1 MVKSRKITIFGV
13 IFLLMLVVTVM
24 FTTTACEDLGLGGS
38 SDPTDTEENG
48 FYSTPE
54 EVELAVY
61 RHLLEQAE
69 SSEAKLYLADFYSYS
84 YNWSSQSEYLR
95 DGSETWLVS
104 VDMTAETDWSHKSY
118 WQRAGWFVLKDGSV
132 IPANIFQ
139 LNALRIEADLAEL
152 SNKTTSE
159 ED

>member
-1 MVKSRKITIFGV
+1 MFNSQKKTLFAV
-13 IFLLMLVVTVM
+13 IILLLIIVTMM
-24 FTTTACEDLGLGGS
+24 FTAGACEDLGLGGTS
-38 SDPTDTEENG
+38 GSTDTEENG

-69 SSEAKLYLADFYSYS
+69 SSEAKIYLSDFYSYS
-84 YNWSSQSEYLR
+84 HNWVVQSEYLR

-104 VDMTAETDWSHKSY
+104 VDMTGETDWPHKSY

-139 LNALRIEADLAEL
+139 LNALRIEADLKQL
-152 SNKTTSE
+152 SDNTMSE